1 VRGYVLATGGAA
13 VLLALAH
20 LARILM
26 EGTQLLGQPA
36 FLLATLASIGIAVWA
51 LLLLRDLR

>member
-26 EGTQLLGQPA
+26 EGTHLLGQPA